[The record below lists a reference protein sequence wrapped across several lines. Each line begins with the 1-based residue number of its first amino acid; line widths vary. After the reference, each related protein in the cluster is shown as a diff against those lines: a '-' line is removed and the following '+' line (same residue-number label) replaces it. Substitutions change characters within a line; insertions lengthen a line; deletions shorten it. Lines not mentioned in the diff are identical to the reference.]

1 MTLTVD
7 FERHGHILSLVV
19 DKVCVPY
26 QNQEYENL
34 QLLFARCS
42 DFGAFAQ

>member
-7 FERHGHILSLVV
+7 FERHGHILSLIV

-26 QNQEYENL
+26 QEYENL